1 MVEEVVHAIHNYA
14 LKHGLVKKDPGTVFD
29 ELFLDT
35 VMKNG
40 GRISELL
47 LGSASAKAGF
57 VTMSL
62 RDLITM
68 SVPLIKSGLIK
79 DLLKPNKVKN
89 WDRIKSVLEE
99 AMKEEVRPE

>member
-1 MVEEVVHAIHNYA
+1 
-14 LKHGLVKKDPGTVFD
+14 
-29 ELFLDT
+29 

-47 LGSASAKAGF
+47 LGGASAKAGF

-68 SVPLIKSGLIK
+68 MGPLMKSGLIK
-79 DLLKPNKVKN
+79 DLMKPNRVKN
-89 WDRIKSVLEE
+89 WDRIKPVLEE
-99 AMKEEVRPE
+99 AMKEEVVPE